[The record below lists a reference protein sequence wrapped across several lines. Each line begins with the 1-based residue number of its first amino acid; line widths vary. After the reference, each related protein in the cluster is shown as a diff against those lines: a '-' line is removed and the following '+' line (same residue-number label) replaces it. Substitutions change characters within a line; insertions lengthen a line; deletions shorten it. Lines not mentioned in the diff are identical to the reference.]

1 MEQSRL
7 DAIRTWFDGYVQAF
21 YDIDPEG
28 LRNILLKVEHTHK
41 VCQVMDLLAAGEGL
55 SPENAPI
62 AGAIAL
68 LHDVGRFPQY
78 HRWRTFRDSDS
89 DNHARLSVEVIREQ
103 QVLDGLD
110 TNERLLIEEAVR
122 FHNLLHL
129 PEQVTSPTRLYMELI
144 RDADKLDIWRVF
156 LGECALPDEQRA
168 SAVNLGLPDLPG
180 FSPACLTDL
189 AEKRVVRLDECRV
202 VNDIKLMLISW
213 ALELGFASSYR
224 LLLERGYIP
233 RLAAT
238 LHGPRDDVDLL
249 LLEIMSEV
257 ERRALN
263 HGVAETGS

>member
-7 DAIRTWFDGYVQAF
+7 DAIRTWFDGYVQTF

-41 VCQVMDLLAAGEGL
+41 VCQVMDLLAEGEKL
-55 SPENAPI
+55 SPEDARI
-62 AGAIAL
+62 AGSIAL

-78 HRWRTFRDSDS
+78 RRWRTFRDSDS
-89 DNHARLSVEVIREQ
+89 DNHARMAVDVIREQ
-103 QVLDGLD
+103 GVLNGLN
-110 TNERLLIEEAVR
+110 TRESLLIEEAVR
-122 FHNLLHL
+122 FHNLFDL
-129 PEQVTSPTRLYMELI
+129 PEQVVSPTRLYMELI

-156 LGECALPDEQRA
+156 LDECAMPEERRA
-168 SAVNLGLPDLPG
+168 SAVYLGLPDLPG

-189 AEKRVVRLDECRV
+189 AAKRVVRLDECRV

-213 ALELGFASSYR
+213 ALELCFASSYR

-257 ERRALN
+257 ERRAIN